1 MLHGEFGVHHVTG
14 FVHRKMQ
21 HGIDPLERQAEQYSC
36 YLCRWTSLGRSIL
49 CTCVG
54 LGCSIFWRQRRVS
67 AYRI

>member
-36 YLCRWTSLGRSIL
+36 YLCR
-49 CTCVG
+49 
-54 LGCSIFWRQRRVS
+54 
-67 AYRI
+67 